1 MTRSRKR
8 SEGEPMPLVGRVWNL
23 LRGLAARWVGRREQ
37 RHPDAVYVAAIGER
51 VTQYAKLREAAA
63 GIIYLRSKLAKE
75 LERESAELGRV
86 GRQLEIAVERD
97 DDAVALHL
105 IGRRDGLGAEVTRLT
120 AELTELT
127 KEAEGAKQNLVTF
140 QREIARLR
148 EERVR
153 MLARLASAK
162 ARLRF
167 QATLNG
173 LSPDAD
179 IRALEEVRDHVN
191 RLVAETQVA
200 RDLGDSELEKR
211 LGRIREAEAESAAR
225 AQLDELKRARRGRL
239 LPMVLPEAVPVR
251 CRKHRARHGA
261 RARTPA
267 GAIKPGERRVSHD
280 ASSRNLLDGLRPPR
294 ARRMGGGGA
303 LGRGRVGPLLRR
315 RHLRRTEA
323 AALPRLP
330 ARARRDADARGG
342 AHPGRAEDRARPGVG
357 RPPAHVGGARRRVR
371 RGQLRRHPGDRGG
384 TGAGRERGAHAPGDG
399 ARARPAA
406 PGAPPGAAREARAPH
421 PDRRGGTLSG
431 WASGSPG
438 SPSASTSSWRSTT

>member
-1 MTRSRKR
+1 MQ
-8 SEGEPMPLVGRVWNL
+8 LVGRVWNL
-23 LRGLAARWVGRREQ
+23 LRGLAARWVGRRER
-37 RHPDAVYVAAIGER
+37 RHPDAVYAVAIEER
-51 VTQYAKLREAAA
+51 VAQYATLRQAAA

-75 LERESAELGRV
+75 IERESAELARV
-86 GRQLEIAVERD
+86 RRQLEIAVDRG

-105 IGRRDGLGAEVTRLT
+105 IGRRDAVAAEVARLT

-127 KEAEGAKQNLVTF
+127 KEAEGAKQNLIAF

-179 IRALEEVRDHVN
+179 IRALEEVRDHIN

-251 CRKHRARHGA
+251 
-261 RARTPA
+261 
-267 GAIKPGERRVSHD
+267 
-280 ASSRNLLDGLRPPR
+280 
-294 ARRMGGGGA
+294 
-303 LGRGRVGPLLRR
+303 
-315 RHLRRTEA
+315 
-323 AALPRLP
+323 
-330 ARARRDADARGG
+330 
-342 AHPGRAEDRARPGVG
+342 
-357 RPPAHVGGARRRVR
+357 
-371 RGQLRRHPGDRGG
+371 
-384 TGAGRERGAHAPGDG
+384 
-399 ARARPAA
+399 
-406 PGAPPGAAREARAPH
+406 
-421 PDRRGGTLSG
+421 
-431 WASGSPG
+431 
-438 SPSASTSSWRSTT
+438 

>member
-1 MTRSRKR
+1 
-8 SEGEPMPLVGRVWNL
+8 MPLVGRVWNL

-37 RHPDAVYVAAIGER
+37 RHPDAVYVSAIEER

-86 GRQLEIAVERD
+86 GRQLEIAVDRD
-97 DDAVALHL
+97 DDAVALQL
-105 IGRRDGLGAEVTRLT
+105 IGRRDALGAEVTRLT

-191 RLVAETQVA
+191 RLVAETQVS

-225 AQLDELKRARRGRL
+225 AQLDELKRTRRGRL
-239 LPMVLPEAVPVR
+239 VPMVLPEAVPVR
-251 CRKHRARHGA
+251 
-261 RARTPA
+261 
-267 GAIKPGERRVSHD
+267 
-280 ASSRNLLDGLRPPR
+280 
-294 ARRMGGGGA
+294 
-303 LGRGRVGPLLRR
+303 
-315 RHLRRTEA
+315 
-323 AALPRLP
+323 
-330 ARARRDADARGG
+330 
-342 AHPGRAEDRARPGVG
+342 
-357 RPPAHVGGARRRVR
+357 
-371 RGQLRRHPGDRGG
+371 
-384 TGAGRERGAHAPGDG
+384 
-399 ARARPAA
+399 
-406 PGAPPGAAREARAPH
+406 
-421 PDRRGGTLSG
+421 
-431 WASGSPG
+431 
-438 SPSASTSSWRSTT
+438 